1 MAGVAT
7 EQQWKDRYREL
18 VRDFE
23 DKERVWTALEKA
35 LRAAAG
41 KLAVAAMGQSTEL
54 DRAVDAVL
62 ATLGT
67 DLTAPRLDASV
78 SGLVRALQIHGMPG
92 EIVEPPAAGALPPAG
107 PAPDALFRKL
117 IAALGRIAPL
127 AHSTAALELKLDEGI
142 AAEAWEPFVREVA
155 DAVALAV
162 GALKAQRDELEK
174 FLEQITHQ
182 LSEFERWTSWAEG
195 AAQSRR
201 DDTLGLERTVQA
213 EMRSLHRELDA
224 SPDIVTLKSKVQT
237 RLDAVA
243 QQLLTFRSN
252 EERRHAENEKR
263 TGELRSE
270 VSKLKSRTE
279 ELGKLCA
286 DQENRL
292 MIDALT
298 GAHSRYAYESRL
310 AEEFHRWQ
318 RHQQPLT
325 FTIWDIDSF
334 KRINDEY
341 GHEAGD
347 RLLHGVAELM
357 SRNKRGEDFLARIG
371 GEEFVLLLPMT
382 PLAFAQSVAEKLRR
396 AIETAVF
403 RHHGTNVPV
412 TISCGLTEFRA
423 GDTPSA
429 VYERADRALYEAKAQ
444 GRNRCVAA

>member
-1 MAGVAT
+1 
-7 EQQWKDRYREL
+7 
-18 VRDFE
+18 
-23 DKERVWTALEKA
+23 
-35 LRAAAG
+35 
-41 KLAVAAMGQSTEL
+41 
-54 DRAVDAVL
+54 
-62 ATLGT
+62 
-67 DLTAPRLDASV
+67 
-78 SGLVRALQIHGMPG
+78 
-92 EIVEPPAAGALPPAG
+92 
-107 PAPDALFRKL
+107 LFRKL
-117 IAALGRIAPL
+117 VAAMARLKPL
-127 AHSTAALELKLDEGI
+127 AHAAAALELKLDEGLE
-142 AAEAWEPFVREVA
+142 AEDWEPFVRELA
-155 DAVALAV
+155 DAVQLAL

-182 LSEFERWTSWAEG
+182 LSEFERWTAWADD

-213 EMRSLHRELDA
+213 EMRSLHRDLDA
-224 SPDIVTLKSKVQT
+224 SPDITTLKTKVQT
-237 RLDAVA
+237 RLDTVA

-252 EERRHAENEKR
+252 EERRHAENEKH
-263 TGELRSE
+263 TSELRTE
-270 VSKLKSRTE
+270 VSKLRNRTE

-286 DQENRL
+286 DQESRL

-310 AEEFHRWQ
+310 AEEFRRWQ

-347 RLLHGVAELM
+347 RLLHGVAEIL
-357 SRNKRGEDFLARIG
+357 SRNKRAEDFLARIG

-382 PLAFAQSVAEKLRR
+382 PLTFAQSVAEKLRR

-403 RHHGTNVPV
+403 RHHGAGVPV

-423 GDTPSA
+423 GDSPSS

-444 GRNRCVAA
+444 GRNRCIAV